1 MSFAGLGLR
10 PELVRTTQQLGFD
23 RPTPIQE
30 AAIPPLLAGRDAL
43 ASAMTGSGKTAAFL
57 LPILNAL
64 LSRPRGT
71 TRALVVVPTRELAA
85 QILDHLRGLAGSTG
99 VRGAAIYGGMAM
111 GPQEQAFR
119 TGADVLIATPGRLL
133 DHLQY
138 RYARLTG
145 IEWLVLDEA
154 DRMLEMGFLPDIR
167 RILQQLPAERR
178 TLLFSATLPAA
189 IRELAMQMLRDPVRL
204 TIGRASAPATGI
216 SHRAY
221 PVPHDL
227 KSHLLLSLLGEA
239 PAKSVLAFTRTKHR
253 ANRLADFLEARGVA
267 CARIHG
273 NRSQAQRTEAM
284 AGFRRGR
291 FRVLVA
297 TDIAARGIDVEALDL
312 VVNFDVPHVPEDYV
326 HRVGRTA
333 RASATGDACTFVAPE
348 EEGDLR
354 AIERHLGSALPRHR
368 IAGFDYARRPAERLE
383 LPVAERLRSQRSR
396 TSGGLRTSSGR
407 KAAPAS
413 ARPGARV
420 GRTGAGMAWL
430 RSVTADRRGGPH
442 TEPRGRKGS
451 A

>member
-1 MSFAGLGLR
+1 
-10 PELVRTTQQLGFD
+10 
-23 RPTPIQE
+23 
-30 AAIPPLLAGRDAL
+30 
-43 ASAMTGSGKTAAFL
+43 MTGSGKTAAFL
-57 LPILNAL
+57 LPMLDAL

-85 QILDHLRGLAGSTG
+85 QILEHLRGLAGSTG
-99 VRGAAIYGGMAM
+99 IRGAAIYGGVAM
-111 GPQEQAFR
+111 GPQTQAFR
-119 TGADVLIATPGRLL
+119 TGADVLVATPGRLL

-138 RYARLTG
+138 RYADLTR

-154 DRMLEMGFLPDIR
+154 DRMLEMGFLPDVR
-167 RILQQLPAERR
+167 RILQRLPAERR

-189 IRELAMQMLRDPVRL
+189 IRDLAMQMLRDPVRL
-204 TIGRASAPATGI
+204 TVGRASAPATGI
-216 SHRAY
+216 AHRVY

-284 AGFRRGR
+284 AGFKRGR

-297 TDIAARGIDVEALDL
+297 TDIAARGIDVEALGL

-333 RASATGDACTFVAPE
+333 RASATGDACTFVSPE

-368 IAGFDYARRPAERLE
+368 VAGFDYTRLPAERLE
-383 LPVAERLRSQRSR
+383 LSVAERLRRPRSR
-396 TSGGLRTSSGR
+396 RGDAPRTSPAR
-407 KAAPAS
+407 TAATS
-413 ARPGARV
+413 RRGGA
-420 GRTGAGMAWL
+420 GAGMAWL
-430 RSVTADRRGGPH
+430 RSVTTERGAAPH
-442 TEPRGRKGS
+442 ARPRGRERF